1 MENTCASCGTE
12 CLDHTSNKGRGSE
25 SPCSVCEENRC
36 KHCPCECE
44 EASGFD
50 LVERLSEELGEKE
63 ERIMELEKETKQ
75 KNEILKEMGEETKKY
90 QMDLV
95 VLDQIG
101 EQVFTQQDN
110 VYDTLENDI
119 IPYAYEFWC
128 RDYKVKN
135 RFVELFCEKQ
145 FDPNTWAIETEENI
159 RQAVED
165 AWGEYCE
172 YDDDI
177 DDPDISLQ
185 EEQYTGWRRIIQ
197 GELNDDL
204 YQFIQDETDIPYEVI
219 IYLPWKN
226 DYGETL
232 FFTYTGY

>member
-50 LVERLSEELGEKE
+50 LVERLSEELGQKE

-75 KNEILKEMGEETKKY
+75 KNEILKEIGEETKKY
-90 QMDLV
+90 QMDLM
-95 VLDQIG
+95 VLDEIG

-119 IPYAYEFWC
+119 IPFAYEFWNS
-128 RDYKVKN
+128 DYKVKN

-145 FDPNTWAIETEENI
+145 FPRGSWSIETEENV
-159 RQAVED
+159 RQAVVD
-165 AWGEYCE
+165 AWDEYC
-172 YDDDI
+172 DIHDI
-177 DDPDISLQ
+177 DDPDILLQ
-185 EEQYTGWRRIIQ
+185 EDEMTGWRRVIQ
-197 GELNDDL
+197 GEICDDL
-204 YQFIQDETDIPYEVI
+204 YHFIEEEPDIPYDTI
-219 IYLPWKN
+219 IFLPWTNKE
-226 DYGETL
+226 GETF
-232 FFTYTGY
+232 FFTMGGY